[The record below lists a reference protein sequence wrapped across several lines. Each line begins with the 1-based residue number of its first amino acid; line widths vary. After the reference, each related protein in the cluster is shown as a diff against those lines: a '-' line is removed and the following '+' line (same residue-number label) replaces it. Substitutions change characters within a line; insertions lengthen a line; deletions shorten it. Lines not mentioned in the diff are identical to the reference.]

1 MRFFL
6 VEHESFVHIFRSL
19 PLEIF
24 PRIMCAY
31 SRLVKLVLDEM
42 ERQFVLG
49 GEQGLDL
56 ARSEAVAVVD
66 RLGGYMF
73 SGHPR
78 HLPRTVL
85 RPLGTLESLWAGGW
99 PFLDP
104 AVVSLGAPGSGGAV
118 INMGRWPHSA
128 RTGRPVLLH
137 VRELHHHYGAR
148 VASCREIAVWFAQLG
163 EHAFASKTAVAAF
176 AEELVR
182 ELWVPQTKTF
192 IMQQL
197 RRRLHEGGGDPGRPI
212 TMENIASCETAMAA
226 WEAAPDAFTWKA
238 LQRLCRGLRL
248 GGERVAIAVSNEKG
262 RDSFAAKNATW
273 PLTLH
278 FAIINGRKSADGI
291 GVGIWVAVVTGC
303 FLAAGIEWVP
313 DSARGRL
320 TSRSVVRL
328 GGQATVQ
335 PAPFGPPGSLRRV
348 AQEADINHERTVKD
362 RVQRQECQPQ
372 IDFGCPLP
380 FTNIPSLILAGFNQA
395 KATFLGKGDAKV
407 LDHYQI
413 AMNCL
418 AEKIDDP
425 LCHLMLMITL
435 TVCSSSETPEVV
447 QGSHRFSVASK
458 RNDPGQLAL
467 VMVTRM
473 MWFLYPGSFPWA
485 KGSGGTAYDVA
496 EITKKIEHKGCSNR
510 MLREL
515 GWVTS
520 RSKPDSPRNTDL
532 QLQPQEQLLKTFRDL
547 RGALKRPDDFIR
559 MVFRSDEEIW
569 MDRCSSII
577 HG

>member
-24 PRIMCAY
+24 LRIMCAY
-31 SRLVKLVLDEM
+31 LQLFELVLDEM

-73 SGHPR
+73 SGYLR
-78 HLPRTVL
+78 HLPRM
-85 RPLGTLESLWAGGW
+85 AGGW

-137 VRELHHHYGAR
+137 N
-148 VASCREIAVWFAQLG
+148 AVWFAQLG

-182 ELWVPQTKTF
+182 ELWVPQMRTF

-197 RRRLHEGGGDPGRPI
+197 RRRLHEGGGNPGRPI
-212 TMENIASCETAMAA
+212 TMENIASCETTMAA
-226 WEAAPDAFTWKA
+226 WEAAPNARRCSNYVGGYNSAASAWLLPSQSSARSITSSPNSCRSSAVRRGGTPSQLRTQRSRSYFT
-238 LQRLCRGLRL
+238 
-248 GGERVAIAVSNEKG
+248 S
-262 RDSFAAKNATW
+262 
-273 PLTLH
+273 PLL
-278 FAIINGRKSADGI
+278 SVDGI
-291 GVGIWVAVVTGC
+291 NVEIWVAVVTGC

-313 DSARGRL
+313 DLVCGRL

-328 GGQATVQ
+328 GGQAMVQ
-335 PAPFGPPGSLRRV
+335 PAPFGPPGSLRR
-348 AQEADINHERTVKD
+348 AAREAEIKHERTVKD
-362 RVQRQECQPQ
+362 R
-372 IDFGCPLP
+372 
-380 FTNIPSLILAGFNQA
+380 T

-418 AEKIDDP
+418 AEKIDDL
-425 LCHLMLMITL
+425 LCHLMLMIML
-435 TVCSSSETPEVV
+435 TICASSETPEVA
-447 QGSHRFSVASK
+447 QGSRTFSAVAK
-458 RNDPGQLAL
+458 RKDPGQLAL

-473 MWFLYPGSFPWA
+473 MWFLYPTSFPWA
-485 KGSGGTAYDVA
+485 KNSGGTAYDVM
-496 EITKKIEHKGCSNR
+496 EMMKKIKHKGCSNC
-510 MLREL
+510 MLRKL
-515 GWVTS
+515 G
-520 RSKPDSPRNTDL
+520 
-532 QLQPQEQLLKTFRDL
+532 
-547 RGALKRPDDFIR
+547 
-559 MVFRSDEEIW
+559 
-569 MDRCSSII
+569 
-577 HG
+577 

>member
-1 MRFFL
+1 MTGAERTFKTIIRPIFQIMRFFL

-19 PLEIF
+19 PLKIF

-31 SRLVKLVLDEM
+31 SRLFELVLDEM

-49 GEQGLDL
+49 GEQGLNL

-78 HLPRTVL
+78 HLPRT
-85 RPLGTLESLWAGGW
+85 AGGW
-99 PFLDP
+99 PFLNP

-118 INMGRWPHSA
+118 INMGQWPHSA

-137 VRELHHHYGAR
+137 VRELHHHYGAQ
-148 VASCREIAVWFAQLG
+148 VASCRENAVWFAQLG

-182 ELWVPQTKTF
+182 ELWVPQTRTF

-197 RRRLHEGGGDPGRPI
+197 RRRLHEGGGNPGRPITMENIASCETTMAAWEAAPDAFTWKALQQLCRGLRLGGERVAIAVSKQRTRHDFGGGDPGRPI
-212 TMENIASCETAMAA
+212 TMENIASCETTMAA

-248 GGERVAIAVSNEKG
+248 GGERVAIAVSKQRTRHDFVAELLRVIGSEKG

-291 GVGIWVAVVTGC
+291 DVEIWVAVVTGC

-313 DSARGRL
+313 DSVRGRL
-320 TSRSVVRL
+320 TLRSVVRL

-335 PAPFGPPGSLRRV
+335 LAPFGPPGSLRR
-348 AQEADINHERTVKD
+348 AAREAEIKHERT
-362 RVQRQECQPQ
+362 RQECQLQ
-372 IDFGCPLP
+372 IDFGCPLL
-380 FTNIPSLILAGFNQA
+380 FTNIPSLILAGFNQT
-395 KATFLGKGDAKV
+395 KATFLGKGDVKV
-407 LDHYQI
+407 LDY
-413 AMNCL
+413 
-418 AEKIDDP
+418 
-425 LCHLMLMITL
+425 
-435 TVCSSSETPEVV
+435 
-447 QGSHRFSVASK
+447 
-458 RNDPGQLAL
+458 
-467 VMVTRM
+467 
-473 MWFLYPGSFPWA
+473 Y
-485 KGSGGTAYDVA
+485 
-496 EITKKIEHKGCSNR
+496 
-510 MLREL
+510 
-515 GWVTS
+515 
-520 RSKPDSPRNTDL
+520 
-532 QLQPQEQLLKTFRDL
+532 
-547 RGALKRPDDFIR
+547 
-559 MVFRSDEEIW
+559 
-569 MDRCSSII
+569 
-577 HG
+577 